1 MAGDTATE
9 TSQNGGSP
17 VMGGNACGLEDVGT
31 KPAGS
36 GGWNVPPAND
46 FAVIEATTGNRRLL
60 KLSQV
65 DAAYAGRAVEQHS
78 TIAEHV
84 NTHDRLFIFFL
95 PLAELYFS

>member
-1 MAGDTATE
+1 MAGDTTIE

-17 VMGGNACGLEDVGT
+17 VIGGNACGVEDVGT

-36 GGWNVPPAND
+36 GGWNVPPGND
-46 FAVIEATTGNRRLL
+46 FAVIETTSGNPRLL

-65 DAAYAGRAVEQHS
+65 GAACAGMAVKEPS

-84 NTHDRLFIFFL
+84 NAHSRLFMFSSLSLIMFL
-95 PLAELYFS
+95 